1 MNGAEIIVHVIQSQ
15 KDQDNDDKEDE
26 GDLTFYHQ
34 KELMLRIFST
44 YFNILSGILS
54 KKFSDSR
61 KVI

>member
-44 YFNILSGILS
+44 YFNILSRHT
-54 KKFSDSR
+54 FH
-61 KVI
+61 KV